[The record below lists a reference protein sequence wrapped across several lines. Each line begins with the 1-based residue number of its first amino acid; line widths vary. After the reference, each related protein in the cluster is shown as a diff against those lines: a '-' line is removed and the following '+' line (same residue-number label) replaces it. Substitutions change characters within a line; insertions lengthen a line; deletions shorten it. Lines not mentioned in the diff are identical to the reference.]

1 MQAIFELSTESVYN
15 VGDDTGESR
24 AKQRDA
30 CNDDGGA
37 MARWTAG
44 LLTLVLLLSI
54 TGPQVAYASGYPEA
68 EKAFSMGRLLV
79 DLGDTP
85 RGLFELKKAA
95 TIVPSPRYYV
105 EIIKVYRAMGKDEQ
119 ALAWGERY
127 LRVTAADER
136 DEALAA
142 WLGQVRERLRATR
155 VRVALRIF
163 PAESRVEYTAADG
176 TIRAGVPDDDG
187 VVWWLKAGNGTLSV
201 RKEGWAPETR
211 DLVLEAGASEEIS
224 VKLRRAQGEGD
235 LIVESSVAGA
245 EVRIDGR
252 VVGKAPVQ
260 LSSAAGRYVI
270 QVWAK
275 NHADWTGFATV
286 APDKATRVQV
296 HLTRAP
302 GAAAPT
308 KQALQWKPQK
318 RHLSLSTW
326 GWMTMGLGAAMG
338 GAASYTG
345 WASFDRA
352 RAALAR
358 EMQSFW
364 AATLALG
371 SLGGAAV
378 AGGLIMVLLDDHGNQ
393 DKEATLEMLTFT
405 PGFTPDGFT
414 LNTGITF

>member
-1 MQAIFELSTESVYN
+1 
-15 VGDDTGESR
+15 
-24 AKQRDA
+24 
-30 CNDDGGA
+30 

-44 LLTLVLLLSI
+44 LAWVLTLALLLST
-54 TGPQVAYASGYPEA
+54 TGPQAAYASGYPEA

-79 DLGDTP
+79 DLGDTT

-95 TIVPSPRYYV
+95 SIVPSPRYYE
-105 EIIKVYRAMGKDEQ
+105 EIIKVYQAMGKDEQ

-127 LRVTAADER
+127 LRMTAVDER

-142 WLGQVRERLRATR
+142 WLIQVRERLRATR

-163 PAESRVEYTAADG
+163 PAETRVEYTAADG
-176 TIRAGVPDDDG
+176 TIRAGVADDDDG
-187 VVWWLKAGNGTLSV
+187 MVWWLEAGKGTLSV

-224 VKLRRAQGEGD
+224 VTLRRSVGEGD

-245 EVRIDGR
+245 EVRVDGR

-260 LSSAAGRYVI
+260 ISRAAGRYVI

-286 APDKATRVQV
+286 SPDKATRIQV

-308 KQALQWKPQK
+308 KQTLEWKPPK

-326 GWMTMGLGAAMG
+326 GWMTMGLGVAMG
-338 GAASYTG
+338 GAAGYTG

-352 RAALAR
+352 RAAQLWDDGTPQRAKLAR

-378 AGGLIMVLLDDHGNQ
+378 AGGLLMVLLDDRGDR

-405 PGFTPDGFT
+405 PGITPDGFT